1 MARQPKPGK
10 KFKYDLSAVL
20 KVREIREKKEQEK
33 FAEKNRAFMAEKQKE
48 EAIKEEKKGKEQEL
62 RDVFK
67 QGPISNFEKVMRRR
81 AHLDVLKND
90 LDEQIEKVIESSRL
104 LEEQRAR
111 LVESVKD
118 KKIMEKH
125 KEKKLE
131 EYNKL
136 MNSLEAKFMDEI
148 ATQRFKHGTEKE

>member
-1 MARQPKPGK
+1 
-10 KFKYDLSAVL
+10 
-20 KVREIREKKEQEK
+20 
-33 FAEKNRAFMAEKQKE
+33 
-48 EAIKEEKKGKEQEL
+48 
-62 RDVFK
+62 
-67 QGPISNFEKVMRRR
+67 MRRR

-125 KEKKLE
+125 KERKLD

-148 ATQRFKHGTEKE
+148 ATQRFKHGEEKE

>member
-1 MARQPKPGK
+1 MAKQPKPGK

-20 KVREIREKKEQEK
+20 KVREIHEKKEQEK
-33 FAEKNRAFMAEKQKE
+33 FAEKNRAYIAEKQKE
-48 EAIKEEKKGKEQEL
+48 EAIKEEKKGKEEEL
-62 RDVFK
+62 RDVFR

-81 AHLDVLKND
+81 AHLDVLKDD
-90 LDEQIEKVIESSRL
+90 LDEQIEKVIESSRV

-111 LVESVKD
+111 LVESMKD

-125 KEKKLE
+125 RERKLE

-136 MNSLEAKFMDEI
+136 MSNLEAKFMDEI
-148 ATQRFKHGTEKE
+148 ATQRFKREPAP

>member
-1 MARQPKPGK
+1 MARQAKPGK

-33 FAEKNRAFMAEKQKE
+33 FAEKNRAYLTEKQKE

-125 KEKKLE
+125 KERKLD

-148 ATQRFKHGTEKE
+148 ATQRFKHGEEKE